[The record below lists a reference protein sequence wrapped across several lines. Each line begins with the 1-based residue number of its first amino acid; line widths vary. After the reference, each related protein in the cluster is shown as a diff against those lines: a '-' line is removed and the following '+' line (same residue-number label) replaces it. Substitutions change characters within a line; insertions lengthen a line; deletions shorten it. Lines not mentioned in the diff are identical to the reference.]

1 MRRQVD
7 GGEPTLAIE
16 TYKTIE
22 SELASVTSDPERRA
36 IAQQILAANE
46 DAKILR
52 DFQAVAMQIRGVAIE
67 EGRPPVAL
75 INGRTLREGDLLGNE
90 MVVRSIRSGEVEFLF
105 RGVVLVRRF

>member
-1 MRRQVD
+1 
-7 GGEPTLAIE
+7 
-16 TYKTIE
+16 
-22 SELASVTSDPERRA
+22 
-36 IAQQILAANE
+36 
-46 DAKILR
+46 
-52 DFQAVAMQIRGVAIE
+52 MQIRGVAIE